1 MNQFFLHCLSLM
13 YFRELSENYLGN
25 HLSLPLFV
33 LRAWNHRFLKI
44 LLCLGVCYTWADS
57 YTDFKVNH
65 TPGMIPEE
73 LQVEKQK
80 IISLISSNSVTFPL
94 FQGSLTLG
102 VKFSSLTKKG
112 CK

>member
-1 MNQFFLHCLSLM
+1 MNRFFPTLPKSNVLLRA
-13 YFRELSENYLGN
+13 FRELLRQYP
-25 HLSLPLFV
+25 SLPLFV

-65 TPGMIPEE
+65 TLGTIPG

-80 IISLISSNSVTFPL
+80 MISLISSNSVTFPL

>member
-1 MNQFFLHCLSLM
+1 M

-65 TPGMIPEE
+65 TPGMIPEG

>member
-1 MNQFFLHCLSLM
+1 MNRFFPTLPKSNVLPRA
-13 YFRELSENYLGN
+13 FRELLRQY
-25 HLSLPLFV
+25 LSLPLFV

-65 TPGMIPEE
+65 TPGMIPEG

-80 IISLISSNSVTFPL
+80 IISLINSNSVTFPL

-102 VKFSSLTKKG
+102 VKFSSLT
-112 CK
+112 